1 MLDYL
6 KVIIIGLIGG
16 LLAGSLGTTTATTTM
31 MGLLALNLVPDFAT
45 AVGTTLLSILPPLSL
60 FAAYE
65 YYKRKKINLK
75 YAIILMLACPFAEWV
90 GAKFTKGVP
99 EPLLKR
105 ILAGYLF
112 IVGFYMI
119 YDSFKAS
126 PKKNSK
132 N

>member
-6 KVIIIGLIGG
+6 KVIIIGLVGG
-16 LLAGSLGTTTATTTM
+16 LIAGSLGTTTATTTM
-31 MGLLALNLVPDFAT
+31 MGLLALDLVPDFST
-45 AVGTTLLSILPPLSL
+45 AAGTTLLSILPPLSL

-65 YYKRKKINLK
+65 YYKRNKINLR
-75 YAIILMLACPFAEWV
+75 YAVILMVACTFAEWF

-112 IVGFYMI
+112 LVGFYMI
-119 YDSFKAS
+119 YDSYKDY
-126 PKKNSK
+126 PKKK
-132 N
+132 